1 MSIEMPAAE
10 VYGLARALWAA
21 EGSAHDIGAR
31 LGDPGD
37 VGAPLRTAVES
48 FLECQRMTGRALAG
62 ELRWLGDTVDAVADS
77 WLGFDATVL
86 ATHARARGR

>member
-1 MSIEMPAAE
+1 MSIQLPAAE

-21 EGSAHDIGAR
+21 EVTAQDFGNG

-37 VGAPLRTAVES
+37 VGAHLSTAVEA

-86 ATHARARGR
+86 ATHARAHGR